1 MYYIILGIL
10 EIVLTVIDM
19 WINLKV
25 GKLMWERKTAFD
37 KGLKIASWVL
47 AIPLSITLFVKAAP
61 ENPFP
66 LEQVGEL
73 SAYVDVIQ

>member
-25 GKLMWERKTAFD
+25 GKLMWERKTSFD
-37 KGLKIASWVL
+37 KGVKIVSWAL

-66 LEQVGEL
+66 LEEVGEL